1 MQEEYDKR
9 SMASVMWAKTDRVNA
24 AWYSMTYQLREST
37 GRVVP
42 TWTRSGRAQLAW
54 KRMWWKLIYANEM
67 DDFQVIDVDD
77 PTVDLRSLPTV
88 RLTAAPDMNAVAVL
102 RLRSS

>member
-1 MQEEYDKR
+1 MQEEYNKQFPP
-9 SMASVMWAKTDRVNA
+9 MWAKKERVSA
-24 AWYSMTYQLREST
+24 AWYSMTYQLKEST

-42 TWTRSGRAQLAW
+42 TWTRPGRLQLAW
-54 KRMWWKLIYANEM
+54 KRMWWKLIYADEM
-67 DDFQVIDVDD
+67 DDFQFIDADE

-88 RLTAAPDMNAVAVL
+88 RLTAAPDSSLNQVAVL

>member
-1 MQEEYDKR
+1 MQEEYNKQFPP
-9 SMASVMWAKTDRVNA
+9 MWARKDRVNA
-24 AWYSMTYQLREST
+24 AWYRMVYQLKEST

-42 TWTRSGRAQLAW
+42 TWTRPGRAQLAW
-54 KRMWWKLIYANEM
+54 KRMWWKLIYADEM
-67 DDFQVIDVDD
+67 DDFQFIDADE

-88 RLTAAPDMNAVAVL
+88 RLTAAPDSPLNQVAVL